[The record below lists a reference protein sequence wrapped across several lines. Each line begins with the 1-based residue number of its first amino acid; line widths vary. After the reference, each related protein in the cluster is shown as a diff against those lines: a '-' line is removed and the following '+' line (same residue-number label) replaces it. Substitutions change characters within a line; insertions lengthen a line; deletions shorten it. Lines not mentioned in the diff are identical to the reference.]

1 MIYIIDH
8 QDSFTWNVV
17 HQFSQFDKVYCS
29 DYFDINK
36 KLSKES
42 KKHFINFV
50 EESFSKIMETGK
62 DHIAISIREF
72 EKDNLS
78 LGRAKNEYICLM
90 NLDIR
95 AGRTD
100 KQKIKLIKTLISG
113 VEDLFLIKKKTSI
126 CDHYKS

>member
-1 MIYIIDH
+1 MPH
-8 QDSFTWNVV
+8 LQ
-17 HQFSQFDKVYCS
+17 
-29 DYFDINK
+29 FDINK

-78 LGRAKNEYICLM
+78 LGRAKNKYICLM

-113 VEDLFLIKKKTSI
+113 VENFFLIKKSHQYVTI
-126 CDHYKS
+126 TNHEGTEFNFYEKSLTDWIKNDDPANN